1 MNAVPLKTGSNPP
14 KVSAQV
20 ARQAI
25 EWLVEL
31 QSGHADDA
39 TKAALAAW
47 LAEHPDHL
55 RAWQHIE
62 QVNGRL
68 ASLGNSTSASTVH
81 ALLAGNGISA
91 VADGRR
97 RRATKV
103 MLLLATAGGSAWL
116 AHYFDLFGISGEER
130 TTIGQQR
137 TLSLPEGT
145 RVVMGTDTRMRVRY
159 GSRERRIELLQG
171 EIMLTTAPDTSPQ
184 VRPLLVATRQGLVQ
198 PLGTVFSVR
207 LVNHAA
213 RVEVFQQR
221 VRIIPQA
228 EPDHALIL
236 AAGQRAELTPY
247 QVSEPVSL
255 DDAAGAWADGMIV
268 AANTRLQDFIEE
280 LSRYRR
286 GYLGCAPEVAD
297 LRVSGTYPLDDT
309 DRILKALT
317 QSLPLQLHYVSPY
330 WVRLLPTEKK
340 SRTS

>member
-1 MNAVPLKTGSNPP
+1 MSTAHLQAGRQPP
-14 KVSAQV
+14 KVSPQV

-39 TKAALAAW
+39 TKAELAAW

-55 RAWQHIE
+55 LAWQHIE
-62 QVNGRL
+62 AVNGRL
-68 ASLGNSTSASTVH
+68 ATLGNSTSANTVH
-81 ALLAGNGISA
+81 ALLASHGNSP
-91 VADGRR
+91 VDGRR

-116 AHYFDLFGISGEER
+116 AHYFDLFGLSGEER
-130 TTIGQQR
+130 TTIGQRR

-145 RVVMGTDTRMRVRY
+145 RVVMGTDTRVRVRY
-159 GSRERRIELLQG
+159 GPMERRIELLQG
-171 EIMLTTAPDTSPQ
+171 EIMLTTAPDTNPQ
-184 VRPLLVATRQGLVQ
+184 ARPLLVATSYGLVQ

-207 LVNHAA
+207 MLNEVA

-228 EPDHALIL
+228 EPDHAVTL

-247 QVSEPVSL
+247 QVSTPVSL
-255 DDAAGAWADGMIV
+255 DEAAGAWADGMIV
-268 AANTRLQDFIEE
+268 AANTRLQDFVDE

-286 GYLGCAPEVAD
+286 GYLGCSPEVAD
-297 LRVSGTYPLDDT
+297 LRVSGTYPLGDT
-309 DRILKALT
+309 DRILRALT
-317 QSLPLQLHYVSPY
+317 QSQPLQLHYVSPY
-330 WVRLLPTEKK
+330 WVRLLPAEKK
-340 SRTS
+340 SRAS